1 MVAGVV
7 SARPTSEVGQG
18 IIHSYTLPGS
28 PQQNGVAERC
38 IGLVMKVA
46 WTSMFNAGAPQFQW
60 PQAVRYFGHQL
71 NLWPSDARP
80 RVTPV
85 SIWTSSLGV
94 SANYRVWG
102 SLAHVCAPGTNKLSA
117 RTHACVFLG
126 FTLESFGCAFYDP
139 DNSQFFASQD
149 VTFDESPP
157 PPSRP
162 APSGVS
168 HVTPHSSPLQRPV
181 PLVLGGAGGAAVEG
195 GGTWV
200 A

>member
-1 MVAGVV
+1 
-7 SARPTSEVGQG
+7 
-18 IIHSYTLPGS
+18 
-28 PQQNGVAERC
+28 
-38 IGLVMKVA
+38 
-46 WTSMFNAGAPQFQW
+46 MFNAGAPQFQW

-149 VTFDESPP
+149 VTFDDPP
-157 PPSRP
+157 LLHVLLRQVCRMSLRTRLHC
-162 APSGVS
+162 SVQSLSCLGVRE
-168 HVTPHSSPLQRPV
+168 VQLWRV
-181 PLVLGGAGGAAVEG
+181 GVLGLLELVVPALG
-195 GGTWV
+195 
-200 A
+200 